1 MESHEERKGRVSIQV
16 DRETYELF
24 QRVHFLLEYKL
35 QRRLSRSDVLNL
47 ILRRILEEEGGSREG
62 PEGRKAGAQVGTT
75 PSGVGSTSTHQLVEI
90 TPRNTSHHLVE
101 ATPTSVEPTKVH
113 HLVEVTPKGVTE
125 VPEATGQAR
134 AEPPEGLRA
143 ETTEPERPEFP
154 KGEVPLAGVPSS
166 EKPKE
171 PPVDFSWAMRREKL
185 REVVVRWVDVFRKWD
200 TRELVDTFKRC
211 KGDDPTREAVII
223 VMKERFNA
231 ETWPMDEKAKIR
243 DFFRDEEVRKF
254 MEEHGIEGIKE
265 GVTAG
270 EKPGEEPEKKEEE
283 KEGE

>member
-1 MESHEERKGRVSIQV
+1 MESHEERRGRVSIQV

-47 ILRRILEEEGGSREG
+47 ILRRILEEEGGSRQG
-62 PEGRKAGAQVGTT
+62 PEGGKVNAEVGTT
-75 PSGVGSTSTHQLVEI
+75 PDGVGSTSAHHLVEI

-101 ATPTSVEPTKVH
+101 GTPTSVEPTKVH

-125 VPEATGQAR
+125 VSEATEQAK
-134 AEPPEGLRA
+134 AESPEGVSA
-143 ETTEPERPEFP
+143 ETKEPERPEFP

-166 EKPKE
+166 GRPKE
-171 PPVDFSWAMRREKL
+171 PSVDFSWATRREKF
-185 REVVVRWVDVFRKWD
+185 RELTVRWVGIFRKWG
-200 TRELVDTFKRC
+200 TKELVDTFRRC

-223 VMKERFNA
+223 VMKERFGMKLP
-231 ETWPMDEKAKIR
+231 ETEKAMIR
-243 DFFRDEEVRKF
+243 SFFMDEEVRKF

-265 GVTAG
+265 PA
-270 EKPGEEPEKKEEE
+270 PAEE
-283 KEGE
+283 KEEQKEGQEEGGKEG